1 MTPASTD
8 TTLKVGSYTATA
20 TLLVGSSDAN
30 ETSVSMARIPL
41 YLTTG
46 EVPKRAAEA
55 VGRNAGGQGGVPALG
70 ELVGDLR
77 DHVVVGG
84 TLLHGGGVAAPVHRD
99 VPHPGRR
106 HGGQHPGV
114 GQAPM
119 FQSDEQIA
127 IVRDFLLSV

>member
-1 MTPASTD
+1 MTLQDYLKIFRHRWLVIAACTLAAAAVMWAVTPASTD

-55 VGRNAGGQGGVPALG
+55 RNAGAENRAKQTAL
-70 ELVGDLR
+70 
-77 DHVVVGG
+77 
-84 TLLHGGGVAAPVHRD
+84 AARS
-99 VPHPGRR
+99 
-106 HGGQHPGV
+106 
-114 GQAPM
+114 GQA
-119 FQSDEQIA
+119 A
-127 IVRDFLLSV
+127 